1 MPRRSSGVSLILSL
15 SLMAGIL
22 ILLPRHPLD
31 GSPPPPVQPV
41 LHPPPVPAFHPT
53 GGAGSV
59 TAADAMLQS
68 REIAGIRHLDRQRL
82 QQQVRA
88 LAHCDTMDAC
98 GRTRLDV
105 NALNSLL
112 PSPP

>member
-15 SLMAGIL
+15 FLMAGIL
-22 ILLPRHPLD
+22 ILLPRHPLED
-31 GSPPPPVQPV
+31 RPPPVQPV

-68 REIAGIRHLDRQRL
+68 REIAGTRHLDRLRL

-98 GRTRLDV
+98 GRTRLEV
-105 NALNSLL
+105 NALNALL